1 MNSFDIENFL
11 LQFVRKMSKCGGL
24 THSRPAIS
32 EVQEI
37 CDLVTKLCF
46 VVFVQLLVTA
56 FL

>member
-1 MNSFDIENFL
+1 MNSFENFL

-24 THSRPAIS
+24 THSRPAVS